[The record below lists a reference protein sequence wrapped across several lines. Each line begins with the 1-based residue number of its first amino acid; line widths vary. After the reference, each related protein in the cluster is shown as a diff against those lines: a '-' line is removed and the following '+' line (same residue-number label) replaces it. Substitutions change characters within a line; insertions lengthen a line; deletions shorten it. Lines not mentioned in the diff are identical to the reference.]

1 MGMTMAGTERL
12 VLFHS
17 GLDTL
22 DLFSGQLRQ
31 GFEALGYEIFSFD
44 LTQSARSLGLL
55 YDCIR
60 DGRITAMIGFNTPF
74 FGMRLPSGV
83 NMWEALDI
91 PCVNILVD
99 HPYWYH
105 DILMRTPRTGIVL
118 CIDRNHARYVERF
131 YPDIPCT
138 GFFPHGGAPANAA
151 PKPLHERKIDVLYA
165 GSLLAD
171 YALSQKPDFSHL
183 PFPAEEIC
191 EASIARLLSH
201 PEYTIESVVEEQLLH
216 AGIVVPDGQLRQFIS
231 SCVYIERV
239 VSSHY
244 REKIVSSI
252 AKAGISLTIYGD
264 GWSSC
269 DWIGLPNVHYGGR
282 ILPEAVLEKME
293 DSRIVL
299 NTLPWFKDGSHER
312 VFNAMLRGAAV
323 VSETSLYLEECLPA
337 GSWFPF
343 DLLPDS
349 LCALPERIRSL
360 LSDRQALQ
368 ETAAAGYRLAAS
380 KHTWQA
386 RAEELHRDLLSQ
398 LKL

>member
-1 MGMTMAGTERL
+1 MSDMGRL

-22 DLFSGQLRQ
+22 DLFSGQLQQ
-31 GFEALGYEIFSFD
+31 GFEALGYKIFTFD
-44 LTQSARSLGLL
+44 LGQSALSLGKL
-55 YDCIR
+55 YDYIR
-60 DGRITAMIGFNTPF
+60 DGRITAMVGFNTPF
-74 FGMRLPSGV
+74 FGMKLPSGV

-105 DILMRTPRTGIVL
+105 DILTHMPRTGVVL
-118 CIDRNHARYVERF
+118 CIDKNHTRYVERF

-138 GFFPHGGAPANAA
+138 GFLPHGGAPARTA
-151 PKPLHERKIDVLYA
+151 PRPFHERKTDVLYA

-171 YALSQKPDFSHL
+171 YALSQKPDFSRF

-191 EASIARLLSH
+191 EAAISRLLAH
-201 PEYTIESVVEEQLLH
+201 PDCTIESALEDQLLR
-216 AGIVVPDGQLRQFIS
+216 AGITLPDEQLRQFIYA
-231 SCVYIERV
+231 CVYVERI
-239 VSSHY
+239 VSSHF
-244 REKIVSSI
+244 REKIVGSV

-269 DWIGLPNVHYGGR
+269 DWIGLPNVYYGGR
-282 ILPEAVLEKME
+282 IPPGAVLEKME

-299 NTLPWFKDGSHER
+299 NTMPWFKDGSHER

-337 GSWFPF
+337 VSWFAF
-343 DLLPDS
+343 DLSPGS
-349 LCALPERIRSL
+349 LEVLPERIRSL
-360 LSDRQALQ
+360 LSDPQALQ
-368 ETAAAGYRLAAS
+368 ETAFAGYRFAAS
-380 KHTWQA
+380 GHTWQA
-386 RAEELHRDLLSQ
+386 RAEELHRDLLS
-398 LKL
+398 LL